1 MLSVDCPWVERKRN
15 KMKRKIVTL
24 AITALCLSSLIG
36 CAFQR
41 SGPNLSSPAYV
52 NASPENKDRIARGK
66 ISIGM
71 TIDECRAAWPN
82 KHFQYING
90 YQTRENNYEIYQVE
104 TYSEAYNTMLWLYL
118 HLKNGEIID
127 ISESRKR

>member
-1 MLSVDCPWVERKRN
+1 MKN
-15 KMKRKIVTL
+15 KSIRL

-52 NASPENKDRIARGK
+52 NASPENQDRIARGK

-71 TIDECRAAWPN
+71 TIDECRAAWPQERFEFISA
-82 KHFQYING
+82 FQ
-90 YQTRENNYEIYQVE
+90 REDNRHETSRVE
-104 TYSEAYNTMLWLYL
+104 TYSEAKRTMLWLYL
-118 HLKNGEIID
+118 ELKDGAIDD